1 MRIIVAPDKFKDC
14 LSAPK
19 VAEAIAAG
27 LKLADPYAQID
38 LCPMGDGGEGTVD
51 ALVKATNGRFVNQ
64 GVTGPIPGTFVGA
77 TMGFL
82 GDGTTAVIEMAAA
95 SGLHLLRPDQRN
107 PMKTTTYGTGELIK
121 RALEEGAKSIILGI
135 GGSATVDGGLGA
147 LQACGAQIFVQ
158 RDGESAPHELT
169 DPATGQDLVDL
180 ESVVPPPE
188 MNVKTIVACDVNNP
202 LTGPNGAAAIFGPQ
216 KGATPDQVKLLDEAL
231 QRLAE
236 ALEAQDAAQLPGA
249 GAAGGLGFAMLAFF
263 GAQMRPGIGLVME
276 ATNLKD
282 RLAKADLCITGE
294 GRLDASSLSGKAP
307 VGVARLCREVGLP
320 CIAIAGAVDLLAK
333 EKLREHFSAC
343 FSICNAPMTLDEST
357 RQAQELLTYIAMNM
371 LKARIS
377 GKSPLRMNST
387 TPDFL

>member
-27 LKLADPYAQID
+27 LKLADPYVQID

-51 ALVKATNGRFVNQ
+51 ALVKATNGRFVTQ
-64 GVTGPIPGTFVGA
+64 GVTGPIPGTIVGA

-95 SGLHLLRPDQRN
+95 SGLHLLRPDERN

-121 RALEEGAKSIILGI
+121 RALEEGARQIILGI

-147 LQACGAQIFVQ
+147 LQACGAKIFVQ
-158 RDGESAPHELT
+158 REGDSSPTELT
-169 DPATGQDLVDL
+169 EPATGQDLVDL

-188 MNVKTIVACDVNNP
+188 MSVKVIVACDVDNP
-202 LTGPNGAAAIFGPQ
+202 LTGPNGAAEIFGPQ
-216 KGATPDQVKLLDEAL
+216 KGATKEQVKLLDEAL
-231 QRLAE
+231 ARLIE
-236 ALEAQDAAQLPGA
+236 ALDAADAAKLPGA

-263 GAQMRPGIGLVME
+263 GAEMRPGIGLVME
-276 ATNLKD
+276 ATGLKE

-294 GRLDASSLSGKAP
+294 GRLDGSSLSGKAP
-307 VGVARLCREVGLP
+307 VGVAKLCREVGIP
-320 CIAIAGAVDLLAK
+320 CIAIAGAVDLEAK
-333 EKLREHFSAC
+333 EKLREMFGAC
-343 FSICNAPMTLDEST
+343 FSICSGPMELAEAMKRAP
-357 RQAQELLTYIAMNM
+357 ELLTFAGMNV
-371 LKARIS
+371 LKARIMKQSITASAS
-377 GKSPLRMNST
+377 GG
-387 TPDFL
+387 DFL

>member
-27 LKLADPYAQID
+27 LKLADPYAQLD

-51 ALVKATNGRFVNQ
+51 ALVKATNGRFVTQ
-64 GVTGPIPGTFVGA
+64 GVTGPIPGTIVGA

-95 SGLHLLRPDQRN
+95 SGLHLLRPEQRN

-147 LQACGAQIFVQ
+147 LQACGAKISVQ
-158 RDGESAPHELT
+158 REGETTSRELT
-169 DPATGQDLVDL
+169 EPATGQDLVDL
-180 ESVVPPPE
+180 ESVIPPPE
-188 MNVKTIVACDVNNP
+188 MNVKTIVACDVDNP
-202 LTGPNGAAAIFGPQ
+202 LTGPTGAAAVFGPQ
-216 KGATPDQVKLLDEAL
+216 KGATREQVKMLDDAL
-231 QRLAE
+231 ARLAE
-236 ALEAQDAAQLPGA
+236 ALEAEDAAKLPGA

-263 GAQMRPGIGLVME
+263 GAQMRPGIGLVMD

-307 VGVARLCREVGLP
+307 VGVARLCKEVGIP
-320 CIAIAGAVDLLAK
+320 CIAIAGTVDLIANQ
-333 EKLREHFSAC
+333 KLREIFTAC
-343 FSICNAPMTLDEST
+343 FSISTGPMPLEESIKRAP
-357 RQAQELLTYIAMNM
+357 ELLTYLSMNM
-371 LKARIS
+371 LKARTA
-377 GKSPLRMNST
+377 GKSVLRANTSAG
-387 TPDFL
+387 DFL